1 MKNGDNNVITNQTT
15 NNQVSTVQPAAPQV
29 APAQPAPVQ
38 PVAPVAQQPKQIQSA
53 TPQVAPAQPVPV
65 QPATPVAQQPKPVQ
79 QTAPQVAPAQPAP
92 VQPATPVAQ
101 QPVPAQPAIQV
112 ETPPSIQI
120 PQEPKSNNNT
130 TKNNNDDSYQALS
143 GVSIIDN
150 NQDMGYTAQPEDIKE
165 PTPTVDEEEFE
176 EKPKK
181 KFNLSLILLIVLLV
195 LVGYIL
201 YSSTIHKKQIQQLNF
216 NCTPVTSYKEEKELD
231 VDSTLVQSL
240 YKKVATSIRE
250 DVAQPEWNDNMK
262 LYLAYRQI
270 LDSDKYDTNCNMFD
284 DASME
289 PYTCE
294 VSTTFIP
301 KGFKQEVLIL
311 EWKKLFGEDT
321 PITLTNIK
329 LENSCVGGYQYIK
342 EREEFVQG
350 YCAQPTATSYK
361 VTKKLTKAV
370 TYRNTIILTEEVKY
384 QGNEKMELPE
394 SLKSGNYFYTF
405 RLDMNYNYVLVS
417 KVYEDKYK

>member
-1 MKNGDNNVITNQTT
+1 MRKRLLSILLAGVLVLSQAGG
-15 NNQVSTVQPAAPQV
+15 VLAAENT
-29 APAQPAPVQ
+29 AADGT
-38 PVAPVAQQPKQIQSA
+38 SA
-53 TPQVAPAQPVPV
+53 EISETEEAGGEDSGSEGAEETEED
-65 QPATPVAQQPKPVQ
+65 AAINLIMSELLKELKT
-79 QTAPQVAPAQPAP
+79 
-92 VQPATPVAQ
+92 ATPVAQ

-130 TKNNNDDSYQALS
+130 TNNNNDDSYQALS

-370 TYRNTIILTEEVKY
+370 TYRNTIIPSLAEMKKWNY
-384 QGNEKMELPE
+384 QNH
-394 SLKSGNYFYTF
+394 
-405 RLDMNYNYVLVS
+405 
-417 KVYEDKYK
+417 